1 MTRAS
6 DLAKTAEIIDTA
18 SYTFR
23 NKIINGAMEIDQ
35 RNAGAEISPAVGSV
49 YYLDRW
55 MAISTAAG
63 KFKIKQNGGSIIP
76 PPGFINYLGI
86 TSLSAYTA
94 GASEAFGIR
103 QIIEGFNCADLAW
116 GTANARP
123 ITISFW
129 VQSSLTG
136 TFGLGLGNNGFTR
149 AYPASYTI
157 SSANTWEYKT
167 ITVPGDTT
175 GTWLTSNNIGL
186 YLTWQ
191 FGYGS
196 SLSGTANAW
205 NAGTAFAPTGAVSV
219 VGTNGA
225 TFYLTGVQVEVG
237 SVATP
242 FERRSY
248 TTELALCQR
257 YYIQWTGDSSATGF
271 PMLGT
276 GYCASTTQAILMI
289 PLPVSMRANATVSF
303 SGTISITDGGGGA
316 LTSVSITYKTS
327 ASSIWILANASALTT
342 GRGCVIYVQN
352 ASTNYFVVSAEL
364 L

>member
-242 FERRSY
+242 FERRFFGQ
-248 TTELALCQR
+248 ELLLCQR
-257 YYIQWTGDSSATGF
+257 YYEKSYNLNDAIGGQTTFGAPRLRPASNDFWFYVQYKTTKRANPTCVLYSNRVANAAGYIYQIDGTGAPADRIANTSSQSHSGFQFYSITGSSGGLVEWQWTAD
-271 PMLGT
+271 
-276 GYCASTTQAILMI
+276 
-289 PLPVSMRANATVSF
+289 
-303 SGTISITDGGGGA
+303 
-316 LTSVSITYKTS
+316 
-327 ASSIWILANASALTT
+327 
-342 GRGCVIYVQN
+342 
-352 ASTNYFVVSAEL
+352 AEL
-364 L
+364 